1 MILHVPG
8 LSRRLFDWASS
19 VHSME
24 ESWDLVEKRRL
35 KQQRQAEINARK
47 DGGFFTQ
54 TCIAEMDVSEKHWDF
69 NNKSVGVH

>member
-1 MILHVPG
+1 
-8 LSRRLFDWASS
+8 
-19 VHSME
+19 ME